1 MHISRLLCAPLPEKA
16 ATRGTSDDLQLQAIP
31 DASVDKLAVS
41 KITTVPCDSSDSPFR
56 VVEIKASFLFSW
68 SIVPCLNSASRVRSS
83 TGVRRADQYKCML
96 FRSDTRSIP
105 HRLGQRLRR
114 FEVKSGRGSTK
125 TVRCGFCKKRGH
137 YRKTCP
143 VSLASTPVYYPAKA
157 KVDLP
162 TCGVQIEDMPGTP
175 KRKTKYSARPLAG
188 VVVGAAYAEEKA
200 TTARPAPIV
209 VREGSRG
216 QTRRMKGLKEGAAD
230 DHIEG
235 SRVR

>member
-16 ATRGTSDDLQLQAIP
+16 ATRGTSEDLQLQAIP

-41 KITTVPCDSSDSPFR
+41 KITTVPCDSGDSPFR
-56 VVEIKASFLFSW
+56 VVEIKASFLFSG

-83 TGVRRADQYKCML
+83 TEVRRADRYKCML

-105 HRLGQRLRR
+105 RR
-114 FEVKSGRGSTK
+114 SDSRVQLDNSYGDSKSSQEEGSTK

-143 VSLASTPVYYPAKA
+143 VALASTPVYYPAKA

-162 TCGVQIEDMPGTP
+162 TCGVQIE
-175 KRKTKYSARPLAG
+175 
-188 VVVGAAYAEEKA
+188 AYAEEKA

>member
-1 MHISRLLCAPLPEKA
+1 MHISRLLCAPLPEQA
-16 ATRGTSDDLQLQAIP
+16 ATRGTSEDLQLQAIP
-31 DASVDKLAVS
+31 DAWQSVKS
-41 KITTVPCDSSDSPFR
+41 
-56 VVEIKASFLFSW
+56 
-68 SIVPCLNSASRVRSS
+68 
-83 TGVRRADQYKCML
+83 
-96 FRSDTRSIP
+96 
-105 HRLGQRLRR
+105 RR
-114 FEVKSGRGSTK
+114 FHATRVTLRSEWWRSRRVFYFLGRLFPVSTLPLAFARLQKSDAQTGTSACYSVLIPEAYHADLDNSYGDSKSSQEEGSTK

-143 VSLASTPVYYPAKA
+143 VALASTPVYYPAKA

-162 TCGVQIEDMPGTP
+162 TCGVQIE
-175 KRKTKYSARPLAG
+175 
-188 VVVGAAYAEEKA
+188 AYAEEKA

>member
-1 MHISRLLCAPLPEKA
+1 MHISRLLCAPPPEKA

-56 VVEIKASFLFSW
+56 VVEIKESDAQTGT
-68 SIVPCLNSASRVRSS
+68 SACYSVLIPEAYHTDSDNGYGDSKSS
-83 TGVRRADQYKCML
+83 Q
-96 FRSDTRSIP
+96 
-105 HRLGQRLRR
+105 
-114 FEVKSGRGSTK
+114 EEGSTK

-162 TCGVQIEDMPGTP
+162 TCGVQIEGLSP
-175 KRKTKYSARPLAG
+175 
-188 VVVGAAYAEEKA
+188 
-200 TTARPAPIV
+200 
-209 VREGSRG
+209 SRCR
-216 QTRRMKGLKEGAAD
+216 QQD
-230 DHIEG
+230 
-235 SRVR
+235 